1 MTVVR
6 PHLRRWARRIAA
18 ALLIGTLAATGWA
31 QAQSV
36 AGAAAP
42 PAERKLQ
49 VELITAPDGLPIC
62 VAETGNLQGPAIL
75 LIHGFSQTYAVFKRQ
90 FESDLARDFRLVA
103 MDTRGHGCTGKPLTA
118 DAYLDSKLWADDI
131 AAVIAAKK
139 LVRPVL
145 VGWSA
150 GGYWIADYV
159 RHYGTDNVAG
169 SVLAGSHGGML
180 PRPTDPASVE
190 RMRAMVAA
198 NANFSPD
205 VERAIAGGDA
215 FVNLMG
221 AAPLPD
227 DIRRIMHAGTL
238 MLPAYAR
245 RAMSGRDMQH
255 EDVIPR
261 FRTPVL
267 FIVGDQDR
275 IGPIDQLQGLAKQFA
290 SARVSVFEQTGH
302 STFAERPER
311 FNAELRDFV
320 RAVQGAAPR

>member
-1 MTVVR
+1 M
-6 PHLRRWARRIAA
+6 AA
-18 ALLIGTLAATGWA
+18 AIA
-31 QAQSV
+31 V
-36 AGAAAP
+36 DFVAAA
-42 PAERKLQ
+42 
-49 VELITAPDGLPIC
+49 DGMPIC
-62 VAETGNLQGPAIL
+62 VAETGNPQGPPIL

-103 MDTRGHGCTGKPLTA
+103 MDARGHGCSGKPQTA
-118 DAYLDSKLWADDI
+118 SAYLDSKLWADDI
-131 AAVIAAKK
+131 AAVIAAKR

-150 GGYWIADYV
+150 GGFWIADYV

-190 RMRAMVAA
+190 RMRTLLAA
-198 NANFSPD
+198 SANFSPD
-205 VERAIAGGDA
+205 VEQAIAGGDA
-215 FVNLMG
+215 FVNVMG

-245 RAMSGRDMQH
+245 RLMTGRDMQH
-255 EDVIPR
+255 EDVIPK
-261 FRTPVL
+261 FRSPVL
-267 FIVGDQDR
+267 FIIGDQDR
-275 IGPIDQLQGLAKQFA
+275 VATPDQLRGLAPQFA

-311 FNAELRDFV
+311 FNAELREFV
-320 RAVQGAAPR
+320 RAAQTTTAR

>member
-1 MTVVR
+1 MR
-6 PHLRRWARRIAA
+6 PHRRVWIGRIAA
-18 ALLIGTLAATGWA
+18 AMLVTACTAAGWA
-31 QAQSV
+31 QSPP
-36 AGAAAP
+36 AGPAAP
-42 PAERKLQ
+42 PPPVNTLE

-62 VAETGNLQGPAIL
+62 VAETGNPQGPPIL

-103 MDTRGHGCTGKPLTA
+103 MDARGHGCTGKPLTA

-159 RHYGTDNVAG
+159 RHYGTENVAG

-198 NANFSPD
+198 NARFSPD
-205 VERAIAGGDA
+205 VEKAIASGDA
-215 FVNLMG
+215 FVNIMG

-245 RAMSGRDMQH
+245 RLMSGRDMQH
-255 EDVIPR
+255 EDVIAK

-275 IGPIDQLQGLAKQFA
+275 IGPLDQLAALAKQFA

-311 FNAELRDFV
+311 FNAELREFA
-320 RAVQGAAPR
+320 RTVQGVPAR

>member
-1 MTVVR
+1 MR
-6 PHLRRWARRIAA
+6 PHGTTWTGRIAA
-18 ALLIGTLAATGWA
+18 AVLVSACMATGWA
-31 QAQSV
+31 QAQP
-36 AGAAAP
+36 AADAAAP
-42 PAERKLQ
+42 AASRKLE

-62 VAETGNLQGPAIL
+62 VAETGNPQGPPIL

-103 MDTRGHGCTGKPLTA
+103 MDVRGHGCTGKPLTA

-180 PRPTDPASVE
+180 PRPTDAASVE

-198 NANFSPD
+198 NARFSPD
-205 VERAIAGGDA
+205 VEQAIASGDA
-215 FVNLMG
+215 FVDIMG

-255 EDVIPR
+255 EDVIAK

-275 IGPIDQLQGLAKQFA
+275 IGPLDQLRGLATQFA
-290 SARVSVFEQTGH
+290 NARVSVFEQTGH

-311 FNAELRDFV
+311 FNSELREFA
-320 RAVQGAAPR
+320 RAVQGAARR

>member
-1 MTVVR
+1 MTQTR
-6 PHLRRWARRIAA
+6 PADQPKPQR
-18 ALLIGTLAATGWA
+18 LA
-31 QAQSV
+31 V
-36 AGAAAP
+36 DF
-42 PAERKLQ
+42 
-49 VELITAPDGLPIC
+49 VTAPDGLPIC
-62 VAETGNLQGPAIL
+62 VAETGNPTGPAIL

-131 AAVIAAKK
+131 AAVIAAKR

-198 NANFSPD
+198 SANFSPD
-205 VERAIAGGDA
+205 VEQAIAGGDA
-215 FVNLMG
+215 FVNVMG
-221 AAPLPD
+221 ATPLPD

-245 RAMSGRDMQH
+245 RLMSGRDMQH
-255 EDVIPR
+255 EDVITK
-261 FRTPVL
+261 FRSPVL
-267 FIVGDQDR
+267 FIIGDRDR
-275 IGPIDQLQGLAKQFA
+275 IATPEQLRGLTCNSPARAFPCTGADRTLDVRGTAGALQCRAARLRRGCAGGSRTLSPARAASPQRPVRTRLEHAGPGQGSQPAL
-290 SARVSVFEQTGH
+290 
-302 STFAERPER
+302 
-311 FNAELRDFV
+311 
-320 RAVQGAAPR
+320 

>member
-1 MTVVR
+1 MR
-6 PHLRRWARRIAA
+6 PHCRGWIGRIAA
-18 ALLIGTLAATGWA
+18 AMLVGACTASGWA
-31 QAQSV
+31 QAQPE
-36 AGAAAP
+36 ANATAP
-42 PAERKLQ
+42 APARKLE

-62 VAETGNLQGPAIL
+62 VAETGNPQGPAIL

-103 MDTRGHGCTGKPLTA
+103 MDARGHGCTGKPLTA
-118 DAYLDSKLWADDI
+118 DAYVDSKLWADDI

-198 NANFSPD
+198 NARFTPD
-205 VERAIAGGDA
+205 VEKAIASGDA
-215 FVNLMG
+215 FVDIMG
-221 AAPLPD
+221 AAPLPE

-255 EDVIPR
+255 EDVIAK
-261 FRTPVL
+261 FGTPVL

-275 IGPIDQLQGLAKQFA
+275 IGPIDQLQGLANQFA
-290 SARVSVFEQTGH
+290 NARVSVFEQTGH
-302 STFAERPER
+302 STFAERPDR
-311 FNAELRDFV
+311 FNAELREF
-320 RAVQGAAPR
+320 ALAAQGTASR

>member
-1 MTVVR
+1 MR
-6 PHLRRWARRIAA
+6 PPLTRWAGRIAA
-18 ALLIGTLAATGWA
+18 ALLVGTLGATGWA

-36 AGAAAP
+36 ATDAP
-42 PAERKLQ
+42 PHAARKLA

-62 VAETGNLQGPAIL
+62 VAETGNPQGPAIL

-103 MDTRGHGCTGKPLTA
+103 MDTRGHGCTGKPLSA
-118 DAYLDSKLWADDI
+118 EGYLDSKLWADDI
-131 AAVIAAKK
+131 AAVIAAKH

-180 PRPTDPASVE
+180 PRPTDPAILE

-205 VERAIAGGDA
+205 VEKALDGGDA
-215 FVNLMG
+215 FVNVMS

-255 EDVIPR
+255 EDVIAK

-275 IGPIDQLQGLAKQFA
+275 IGPLDQLQDLAKQFA
-290 SARVSVFEQTGH
+290 NARVSVFEQTGH

-311 FNAELRDFV
+311 FNRELRKFV
-320 RAVQGAAPR
+320 GAVQGPAAR

>member
-1 MTVVR
+1 MR
-6 PHLRRWARRIAA
+6 PHCNRWIGRIAA
-18 ALLIGTLAATGWA
+18 AMLVSACTATGWD
-31 QAQSV
+31 QSQP
-36 AGAAAP
+36 AAIAAAP
-42 PAERKLQ
+42 APLRKLE

-62 VAETGNLQGPAIL
+62 VAETGNPQGPPIL

-103 MDTRGHGCTGKPLTA
+103 MDVRGHGCTGKPLTA

-180 PRPTDPASVE
+180 PRPTDAASVE

-198 NANFSPD
+198 NARFSPD
-205 VERAIAGGDA
+205 VEQAIAGGDA
-215 FVNLMG
+215 FVNIMG
-221 AAPLPD
+221 AAPLPE

-255 EDVIPR
+255 EDVIAK

-311 FNAELRDFV
+311 FNAELREFV
-320 RAVQGAAPR
+320 LSVQGAARR

>member
-1 MTVVR
+1 M
-6 PHLRRWARRIAA
+6 HRRHRSPT
-18 ALLIGTLAATGWA
+18 ALVATTLLAAVFATAAVA
-31 QAQSV
+31 QAPT
-36 AGAAAP
+36 AAP
-42 PAERKLQ
+42 ASQPALA
-49 VELITAPDGLPIC
+49 VDFVTAPDGMPIC
-62 VAETGNLQGPAIL
+62 VAETGNPQGPAIL

-103 MDTRGHGCTGKPLTA
+103 MDARGHGCSGKPQTEA
-118 DAYLDSKLWADDI
+118 AYLDSKLWADDV
-131 AAVIAAKK
+131 AAVIAAKQ

-159 RHYGTDNVAG
+159 RHYGTANVAG

-198 NANFSPD
+198 SAKFSPD
-205 VERAIAGGDA
+205 VEQAIAGGDA
-215 FVNLMG
+215 FVSIMG

-245 RAMSGRDMQH
+245 RLMSGRDMQH
-255 EDVIPR
+255 EDVIAK
-261 FRTPVL
+261 FRSPVL
-267 FIVGDQDR
+267 FIIGDQDR
-275 IGPIDQLQGLAKQFA
+275 VATPEQLRGLAPQFG

-302 STFAERPER
+302 STFAERPAR
-311 FNAELRDFV
+311 FNAELRAFV
-320 RAVQGAAPR
+320 QAVQADPAR